1 MLAKEARPATPSAC
15 DQAGLT
21 CLTSGRAVRGSERAR
36 AGPRLAPTALVPAP
50 KRDTGPACLRALTT
64 GYARNGHDM
73 TASRD
78 SAIRRLGALPTRA
91 RYRLETVTTLGN
103 QLPNDHHR
111 GYERSIPRLYQR
123 DSALMDDRAHCRPHP
138 EVITHVPR
146 PDEGR
151 HAKAPVTRGQGL
163 RTTERAGAHSL
174 QFGTYALWTAGMLAA
189 LAVRPVPSYVLRLAR
204 A

>member
-1 MLAKEARPATPSAC
+1 V
-15 DQAGLT
+15 Q
-21 CLTSGRAVRGSERAR
+21 SGGS
-36 AGPRLAPTALVPAP
+36 
-50 KRDTGPACLRALTT
+50 
-64 GYARNGHDM
+64 
-73 TASRD
+73 
-78 SAIRRLGALPTRA
+78 A

-123 DSALMDDRAHCRPHP
+123 DSALMDNRAHCRPHP

-151 HAKAPVTRGQGL
+151 HAKAPVTRRQGL

-174 QFGTYALWTAGMLAA
+174 QFGTYALWTAGVLAA
-189 LAVRPVPSYVLRLAR
+189 LAVRPVPSYVLRSAR

>member
-78 SAIRRLGALPTRA
+78 SAIRRLGALPTRDCHHA
-91 RYRLETVTTLGN
+91 RQPAAERPSSRLRAVDTQAVPAGQHADGQSGPLQTASRG
-103 QLPNDHHR
+103 DHV
-111 GYERSIPRLYQR
+111 RS
-123 DSALMDDRAHCRPHP
+123 
-138 EVITHVPR
+138 
-146 PDEGR
+146 
-151 HAKAPVTRGQGL
+151 
-163 RTTERAGAHSL
+163 
-174 QFGTYALWTAGMLAA
+174 TAG
-189 LAVRPVPSYVLRLAR
+189 
-204 A
+204 